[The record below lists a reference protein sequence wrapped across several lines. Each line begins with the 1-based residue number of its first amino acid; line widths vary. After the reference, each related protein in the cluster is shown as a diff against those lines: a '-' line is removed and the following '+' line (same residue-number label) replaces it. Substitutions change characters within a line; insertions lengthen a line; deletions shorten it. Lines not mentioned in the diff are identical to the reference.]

1 LKKEKKILILPS
13 WYPPDGGGFFKDHA
27 EALNHGDIKVDVLVN
42 RIMGLSSHSINQIIE
57 SRRITEK
64 IEGPL
69 KVIRSAYLK
78 WPKLEKVNV
87 RGWVKR
93 YLELYEYYTEKYGE
107 PDLII
112 AHSTIWAG
120 YVASLIKEE
129 HKIPYIVIEHRS
141 RFARDIEATQK
152 MIREW
157 YFPYIRNSLT
167 YASRIITVSEA
178 IDAQLISISPGIRNK
193 ISTIPNLID
202 TDFFSLPKKGRSKQ
216 PFIFLAFG
224 ILEHVKGF
232 DILIEAFAGFVASH
246 DGEFFLRIGGR
257 GGNYGKLRRLAKK
270 FGVEDRVTLHG
281 YVPREEVN
289 KEMQQ
294 ANLFILPSRFEA
306 FGVVLI
312 EAMATGC
319 PVISTY
325 SGGPEYIVKEHSGI
339 LVEPEDPAGLEKAM
353 EQVYEN
359 YSSYDPEKIRQE
371 VVDLYS
377 VAVIRERYH
386 AVIKEILNE
395 KNLSSDS

>member
-120 YVASLIKEE
+120 YVASLIREE
-129 HKIPYIVIEHRS
+129 HKIPYIVVEHRS

-232 DILIEAFAGFVASH
+232 DILIESFASFVASH
-246 DGEFFLRIGGR
+246 EGEFFLRIGGR
-257 GGNYGKLRRLAKK
+257 GGKYGKLRKLAKK
-270 FGVEDRVTLHG
+270 FGVENRVTLHG
-281 YVPREEVN
+281 YMPREEVN

-353 EQVYEN
+353 EMVYEN

-377 VAVIRERYH
+377 VAVIREKYH

-395 KNLSSDS
+395 KNLSSDC